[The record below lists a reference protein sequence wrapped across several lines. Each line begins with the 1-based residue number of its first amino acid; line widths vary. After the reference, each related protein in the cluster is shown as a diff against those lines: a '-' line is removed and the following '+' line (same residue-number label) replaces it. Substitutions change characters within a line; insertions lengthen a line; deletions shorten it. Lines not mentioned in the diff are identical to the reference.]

1 MRKIADVLRLDAAGL
16 SGRRISA
23 SLGIGR
29 SCVGDYLD
37 RAKAAGLSWPLP
49 DGIDETAL
57 ERRLFPQVSLK
68 GRQFAQPD
76 WAVVHGELKRP
87 GVTLSLL
94 WEEYRGRHPDGY
106 GYSAFCEHYG
116 VWSAR
121 LSPVMRQ
128 RHTAGERM
136 FVDYSGARMALTD
149 PATGAEHPVEIFIA
163 VLGASNYTYAEASWS
178 QNLAD
183 WIASHTRAFTA
194 FGAASALIVSDNLKS
209 GVIRA
214 CFYEPEINRSYA
226 DMAVS
231 TPE

>member
-106 GYSAFCEHYG
+106 GYSAFCEHCH
-116 VWSAR
+116 R
-121 LSPVMRQ
+121 T
-128 RHTAGERM
+128 RH
-136 FVDYSGARMALTD
+136 
-149 PATGAEHPVEIFIA
+149 
-163 VLGASNYTYAEASWS
+163 
-178 QNLAD
+178 
-183 WIASHTRAFTA
+183 
-194 FGAASALIVSDNLKS
+194 
-209 GVIRA
+209 
-214 CFYEPEINRSYA
+214 
-226 DMAVS
+226 
-231 TPE
+231 